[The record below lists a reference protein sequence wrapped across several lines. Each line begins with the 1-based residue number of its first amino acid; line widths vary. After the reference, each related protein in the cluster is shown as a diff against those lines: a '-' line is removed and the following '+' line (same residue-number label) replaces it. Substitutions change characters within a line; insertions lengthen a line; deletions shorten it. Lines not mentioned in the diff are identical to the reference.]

1 MSVVRRALEKDGHE
15 IGMGESLI
23 AGIVLAAN
31 GVLLTR
37 NRRHFERVEGL
48 RLGDVA

>member
-1 MSVVRRALEKDGHE
+1 
-15 IGMGESLI
+15 MGKGDSLV

-37 NRRHFERVEGL
+37 NRRYFERVEGL